1 MISLLVL
8 QMCLLNQKPAKP
20 LMISLLVLLKRLLK
34 QITLFSFNTFTLSNK
49 YAFVNLLFKFSAYL
63 TFAVHNDLQ

>member
-34 QITLFSFNTFTLSNK
+34 QITSFSFYTLVSSNK
-49 YAFVNLLFKFSAYL
+49 SAFVKLIFKFTALNNIYS
-63 TFAVHNDLQ
+63 V

>member
-20 LMISLLVLLKRLLK
+20 LMISLLVLLKCLLK
-34 QITLFSFNTFTLSNK
+34 QITLFSFNTLVSSNK
-49 YAFVNLLFKFSAYL
+49 SAFVNQYL
-63 TFAVHNDLQ
+63 NLPP

>member
-20 LMISLLVLLKRLLK
+20 LMISLLVLLKCLLK
-34 QITLFSFNTFTLSNK
+34 QISLFSFNTLVLSNK
-49 YAFVNLLFKFSAYL
+49 SALVNQIFKFTALSYIYS
-63 TFAVHNDLQ
+63 V